1 MQLSTEM
8 FFALFGIVIV
18 VATVW
23 FVRSASAY
31 KKWAKEHYKIGDS
44 GLQ

>member
-8 FFALFGIVIV
+8 FFGLFGIVIV

-23 FVRSASAY
+23 FVRSAGAY
-31 KKWAKEHYKIGDS
+31 NKWANEHYKTNDS
-44 GLQ
+44 GPQ